1 MKKRSLFLF
10 ICLSVIALAA
20 GCKKKGSADKI
31 KASDYVTL
39 GEYKGIEV
47 TVDRIQVTDGLVDM
61 MIQNRL
67 ESNAPVEEVTDRAV
81 MDGDIVNIDYEGF
94 KDGVAFDGGSA
105 KGVDLKIGSGQ
116 FIPGFEEGLIGT
128 NIGDTVSLNLTFPEV
143 YENNPDLAG
152 QAVVFKVTVNSISI
166 SKIPELTED
175 YVKENTEYDSIQ
187 AYKDATRQK
196 LQEISDEQYES
207 DLKNAVIGKLIE
219 ISTFSSIPQSL
230 LDYYAGIY
238 RNYIEKQVQSSYGM
252 SLSDYLAKSQM
263 SSEKFEE
270 LVSNVAESQAK
281 VELVER
287 AVADAEKITI
297 SEDEYN
303 ELLPEYLSDLGISSE
318 ENLRSNET
326 KEQTIEYMRMRKAL
340 DFVISNAVVNENLID
355 YSALSEDAADD
366 TVTEEARDGADNTNG
381 E

>member
-10 ICLSVIALAA
+10 ICFSVIALAA

-340 DFVISNAVVNENLID
+340 DFVISNAVVNENPID